1 MRAGAGPAVTAMS
14 PTTAA
19 GPPAAMGPA
28 AAQSAALRSAV
39 APEPVPQGDGADPAA
54 LLQGQRSAECE
65 LAEALARFQSEVR
78 PAAEMSLA
86 AVVEAARGAFRLGFA
101 YTSCRGLDDDGQPLL
116 EVTVLHRGG
125 DQLSSQVRLLPGDAE
140 QEFREAARLLAQLL
154 GIPVCSVAQ
163 QAQHSKA
170 KAGEQGESSLA
181 VPGDPADASVP
192 AVTPPDAPDA
202 GSCPEAAPPAD
213 PTPATTP
220 AQGPAPA
227 IADAAAPA
235 PAPAAAP
242 ADTIGP
248 GSPDAPCTE
257 ESLRPLGEEE
267 RDTLLEMIRSLRPV
281 EARRQF
287 QIAFRHHFN
296 VPKQERTIAGFITQ
310 QRHKDFIDRFERELA
325 DLPAPTAPAETS
337 EKTGEGADA

>member
-1 MRAGAGPAVTAMS
+1 MS
-14 PTTAA
+14 TTTAA

-28 AAQSAALRSAV
+28 AAQSTALRSAALRSAA
-39 APEPVPQGDGADPAA
+39 APEPLLQGEEADAAA

-65 LAEALARFQSEVR
+65 LAEALARFQSEVM
-78 PAAEMSLA
+78 PATEMSLP

-125 DQLSSQVRLLPGDAE
+125 DQLSSQVRLVTGDAE

-154 GIPVCSVAQ
+154 GIPVCSVAK

-170 KAGEQGESSLA
+170 EGEEQGESSLA
-181 VPGDPADASVP
+181 VPGDPAEAPIP
-192 AVTPPDAPDA
+192 AAAPPDAPDA
-202 GSCPEAAPPAD
+202 GGSAVAAPPAD
-213 PTPATTP
+213 PTPAATP

-227 IADAAAPA
+227 PT
-235 PAPAAAP
+235 PAAAP

-248 GSPDAPCTE
+248 GSPDAPGTE

-267 RDTLLEMIRSLRPV
+267 RNTLLEMIRSLRPV

-325 DLPAPTAPAETS
+325 DLPAPAAPAETS
-337 EKTGEGADA
+337 AQTGEGADA

>member
-1 MRAGAGPAVTAMS
+1 MS
-14 PTTAA
+14 STTAA
-19 GPPAAMGPA
+19 GPPAAKGPT
-28 AAQSAALRSAV
+28 AAQSTALRSDV
-39 APEPVPQGDGADPAA
+39 APQPVPQGDGADPAA

-101 YTSCRGLDDDGQPLL
+101 YSSCRGLDDDGQPLL
-116 EVTVLHRGG
+116 EVTVMHRGG
-125 DQLSSQVRLLPGDAE
+125 DQLSSQVRLVTGDAE

-154 GIPVCSVAQ
+154 GIPVCSVAN

-170 KAGEQGESSLA
+170 EGKEQGVSSLA
-181 VPGDPADASVP
+181 VPGDPADAPVP
-192 AVTPPDAPDA
+192 AVTPSDALDA
-202 GSCPEAAPPAD
+202 GGCPEAAPPAD

-227 IADAAAPA
+227 IADAAVPAPTPAAAAPA
-235 PAPAAAP
+235 APAAAA

-248 GSPDAPCTE
+248 GSPDAPGTE

-267 RDTLLEMIRSLRPV
+267 RNTLLEMIRSLRPV

-325 DLPAPTAPAETS
+325 DLPAPAAPAETS
-337 EKTGEGADA
+337 AQTGEGADA

>member
-1 MRAGAGPAVTAMS
+1 
-14 PTTAA
+14 
-19 GPPAAMGPA
+19 MGPT
-28 AAQSAALRSAV
+28 AAQSTALRSAKD
-39 APEPVPQGDGADPAA
+39 PEPLLQREEADAAA
-54 LLQGQRSAECE
+54 LLQGQRSAEFE

-101 YTSCRGLDDDGQPLL
+101 YTSCRCLDDDGQPLL
-116 EVTVLHRGG
+116 EVTVMHRGG
-125 DQLSSQVRLLPGDAE
+125 DQLSSQVRLVPGDAE

-154 GIPVCSVAQ
+154 GIPVSSVAQ

-170 KAGEQGESSLA
+170 EARVQGESSLA
-181 VPGDPADASVP
+181 VPGDPAEAPIP
-192 AVTPPDAPDA
+192 AATPPDAQDA
-202 GSCPEAAPPAD
+202 GGSAVAAPPAD

-227 IADAAAPA
+227 IADAPAAPA
-235 PAPAAAP
+235 ALPAADPAAPAAAP

-248 GSPDAPCTE
+248 GSPDAPGTE

-267 RDTLLEMIRSLRPV
+267 RNTLLEMIRSLRPV

-325 DLPAPTAPAETS
+325 DLPAPAAPADAAG
-337 EKTGEGADA
+337 KTGEGADA

>member
-1 MRAGAGPAVTAMS
+1 
-14 PTTAA
+14 
-19 GPPAAMGPA
+19 
-28 AAQSAALRSAV
+28 
-39 APEPVPQGDGADPAA
+39 
-54 LLQGQRSAECE
+54 
-65 LAEALARFQSEVR
+65 
-78 PAAEMSLA
+78 MSLA

-101 YTSCRGLDDDGQPLL
+101 YTSCRGLDHDGQPLL

-154 GIPVCSVAQ
+154 GIPVCSVAK

-170 KAGEQGESSLA
+170 EGGEQGESSLA
-181 VPGDPADASVP
+181 APGDATDASVS

-202 GSCPEAAPPAD
+202 GGSAVAAPPAD

-235 PAPAAAP
+235 PTPAAAAPAAPAALPAAAP

-248 GSPDAPCTE
+248 GSPDAPGTE

-267 RDTLLEMIRSLRPV
+267 RNTLLEMIRSLRPV

-325 DLPAPTAPAETS
+325 DLPAPAAPADAAG
-337 EKTGEGADA
+337 KTGEGADA